1 MAMLLDFPHRL
12 TVGALSGAVAGVE
25 PSSPFLACAPF
36 AIEAERLSGA
46 DYRDVSL
53 ALRRGEL
60 IGLTGA
66 EGSGYLNVA
75 RVLAGMTSPHSGVVR
90 LPASDGHAVTLPG
103 GNRNAAMALG
113 VRCVPQD
120 GDTGE
125 QVPAALSCGERLTL
139 ALARAL
145 AADPKVL
152 ILIEP
157 AAGVD
162 LRTQDMI
169 SAMAEHA
176 RDAGCAV
183 VLASSE
189 LDGLRGCDRLFVMSR
204 GRIAAEFGPFWG
216 DREVLASIEGDDCHE
231 R

>member
-12 TVGALSGAVAGVE
+12 SAGAPSGAASGAK
-25 PSSPFLACAPF
+25 PPSPFPAGAPL
-36 AIEAERLSGA
+36 AIEAERLCGA

-53 ALRRGEL
+53 MLRRGEL
-60 IGLTGA
+60 VGLTGA
-66 EGSGYLNVA
+66 KGSGYLNVA
-75 RVLAGMTSPHSGVVR
+75 RALAGMTSPRSGEVR
-90 LPASDGHAVTLPG
+90 LRAGDGHAVTLPG
-103 GNRNAAMALG
+103 GNRTAAMALG
-113 VRCVPQD
+113 IRCVQQD
-120 GDTGE
+120 DE
-125 QVPAALSCGERLTL
+125 VPAALSCAERRTL

-145 AADPKVL
+145 ASDPRVL
-152 ILIEP
+152 VLIEP

-162 LRTQDMI
+162 PRTQDVI

-183 VLASSE
+183 VLASGE
-189 LDGLRGCDRLFVMSR
+189 LDDLRGCDRLLVMSR